1 MTNVIVLGSANMDL
15 VATTPRLPG
24 PGETVLGTG
33 FSTVPGGK
41 GANQAIAAARAGGA
55 CAFVGA
61 VGDDAFGAELRATL
75 AAAEVDVSALRT
87 VSGPSGVAL
96 IAVDERAE
104 NTIIVVPGAN
114 GKVRALDV
122 VDRRA
127 IGTADVLLCQLE
139 IPLSAVLE
147 GAAYARGAGVR
158 VLLNA
163 APARVLPA
171 ELLDLVDVLVV
182 NEHEAAII
190 AGSPQVE
197 ALLALV
203 PQVVLTLGA
212 AGAIYANRTDEP
224 IRAPAP
230 KVDAVDTTAAGDAFT
245 GAFAVAWAEG
255 RPHDEALRWACAAG
269 AVCATRPGASTA
281 LPTRAE
287 IDELFRAA
295 P

>member
-1 MTNVIVLGSANMDL
+1 MTNIAVLGSANMDL

-24 PGETVLGTG
+24 PGETVLGTH

-55 CAFVGA
+55 CAFLGA
-61 VGDDAFGAELRATL
+61 VGDDAFGAELRSTL
-75 AAAEVDVSALRT
+75 AAAGVDVSALRT
-87 VSGPSGVAL
+87 VPGPSGVAL

-104 NTIIVVPGAN
+104 NTIVVVPGAN
-114 GKVRALDV
+114 GTVTALSE

-127 IGTADVLLCQLE
+127 IEGADVLLCQLE
-139 IPLSAVLE
+139 TPLDAVLSAA
-147 GAAYARGAGVR
+147 GHARGAGVR

-163 APARVLPA
+163 APARVLPS
-171 ELLDLVDVLVV
+171 ELLALVDLLVV
-182 NEHEAAII
+182 NEHEAAIV
-190 AGSPQVE
+190 AGSPEVE

-212 AGAIYANRTDEP
+212 AGAVYASRTGEP
-224 IRAPAP
+224 IRVAAP

-245 GAFAVAWAEG
+245 GAFAVAWGEG
-255 RPHDEALRWACAAG
+255 RPEGEALRWACAAG
-269 AVCATRPGASTA
+269 AVCATRPGASSA

-287 IDELFRAA
+287 IHALFEAGS
-295 P
+295 